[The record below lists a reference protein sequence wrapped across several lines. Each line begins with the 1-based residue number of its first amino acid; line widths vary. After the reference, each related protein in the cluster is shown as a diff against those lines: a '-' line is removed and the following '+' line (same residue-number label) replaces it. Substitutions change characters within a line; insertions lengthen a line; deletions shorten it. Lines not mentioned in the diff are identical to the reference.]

1 MEGRKRRNQDE
12 KGSHGIVSLF
22 VENLP
27 EQLHWKGLWHSF
39 ARHGDV
45 VNVYIE
51 RKRSRRGRRF
61 GFVRMKNKEDAE
73 RVIERL
79 QGFYLYGSKLSVKVA
94 SKSDAWKGYP
104 KGRNQTGRAE
114 QFGKRNVE
122 LSNEYKA
129 EVRLDMKPANT
140 KHVFGH
146 IENEELWKLRKCL
159 VGVMDSVCSVSNI
172 HNRLLNWGFGD
183 INVQRL
189 GAKSYLL
196 TFMDEDLAEMLEDV
210 NWSYLR
216 EIFSDVQ
223 PWSEQVSF
231 NERATWLE
239 IRGLPLH
246 CWNGVSLKRIADCWG
261 AVKALGVN
269 ANHTHD
275 CEKVTVLISTKYVP
289 RIEKVIEVEIGEKMF
304 PVYVREVGFSD
315 GTSYPLCNNWNKGM
329 GEVEEQEE
337 TKSNSNSNLE
347 VKESVAVD
355 GDRSSSGTEGEA
367 LEAMCAEKEN
377 IISFSREMEISR
389 ALFIES
395 ELMGGV
401 SKGASVM
408 FGKEETVMDGKEERQ
423 PKKQLE
429 DESRVEKETG
439 DIQLDRHKV
448 GVVEKM
454 GLEDIRA
461 DEWVDGLDEELG
473 NQLDPI
479 FEEGEKS
486 NSKVELKTKFLE
498 GFKDKKVEPKR
509 SWANVVDDIV
519 NSGQFQC
526 WNDKENSFLEAE
538 IEIEPFNDFLE
549 RKGKRNKK
557 KAKKFGSLLEI
568 QNKILTESER
578 RKRDRALKRRNWSKH
593 LLEESELSGKSLL
606 DIDISNRVSN
616 LVKEAKQDALK
627 SKPEE
632 MDLSWEINSFGLGR
646 MSMLRAGHK
655 KRQLHNVLL
664 DASQAKG
671 SVEEMNFRTVFGSR
685 RKKLGILEVPY
696 SLEEMHEVVWSREE
710 TNRQA

>member
-1 MEGRKRRNQDE
+1 MDLNGKRGDQDE

-27 EQLHWKGLWHSF
+27 ERLHWKGLWHSF
-39 ARHGDV
+39 SRHDDV
-45 VNVYIE
+45 VNVYIA
-51 RKRSRRGRRF
+51 RKRSRGGRRF
-61 GFVRMKNKEDAE
+61 GFVRMKDKEDAE

-79 QGFYLYGSKLSVKVA
+79 HGFYLYGSKLSVKVA
-94 SKSDAWKGYP
+94 SKSDAWKGFP
-104 KGRNQTGRAE
+104 KGRYQTGRAE

-122 LSNEYKA
+122 LPNEYKA
-129 EVRLDMKPANT
+129 KVRLDPKPANT
-140 KHVFGH
+140 KRVIGH

-172 HNRLLNWGFGD
+172 HNRLLKWGFGD

-223 PWSEQVSF
+223 PWSEQVSY

-246 CWNGVSLKRIADCWG
+246 CWNGISLKRIAECWG
-261 AVKALGVN
+261 AVEALGVN

-289 RIEKVIEVEIGEKMF
+289 RIEEVIEVEVGEKMF

-329 GEVEEQEE
+329 GKVEEQEE
-337 TKSNSNSNLE
+337 TESNSNSNPE
-347 VKESVAVD
+347 VKGTAAMD

-377 IISFSREMEISR
+377 INSFSREMEISR
-389 ALFIES
+389 ALFNES
-395 ELMGGV
+395 ELMGGD

-408 FGKEETVMDGKEERQ
+408 FGKEATVMDGKEERQ

-429 DESRVEKETG
+429 GGSRVEKETG
-439 DIQLDRHKV
+439 DNQLDLHRV

-454 GLEDIRA
+454 GLEDIRT

-473 NQLDPI
+473 SQLDPV
-479 FEEGEKS
+479 FEGGEKS
-486 NSKVELKTKFLE
+486 NSISSDSKAGLKIESLE
-498 GFKDKKVEPKR
+498 GFKDKKVEPKH

-526 WNDKENSFLEAE
+526 WNDKGNSFSEVE
-538 IEIEPFNDFLE
+538 IEIEPFNDVLE
-549 RKGKRNKK
+549 RKGKMNKK

-578 RKRDRALKRRNWSKH
+578 RKRDRDLKRRNWSKH
-593 LLEESELSGKSLL
+593 LLEKSELSGKSLS

-616 LVKEAKQDALK
+616 LVKEAKQTMKILTWSVGGCFEVKAGGNGLDILK
-627 SKPEE
+627 
-632 MDLSWEINSFGLGR
+632 LGN
-646 MSMLRAGHK
+646 K
-655 KRQLHNVLL
+655 FNW
-664 DASQAKG
+664 
-671 SVEEMNFRTVFGSR
+671 FGSNVDGEGWSEEGLLR
-685 RKKLGILEVPY
+685 SVSDLVPMMLY
-696 SLEEMHEVVWSREE
+696 
-710 TNRQA
+710 